1 MCKIKK
7 MVLFV
12 VAFFAIQSIAT
23 AQQMN
28 VEMKNGE
35 TEVFSIADVN
45 KITWS
50 QSGQGLSKDSPVGAV
65 GMLYGREAIVVD
77 LGGSIGKVGIA
88 TQNDGASSGNIYGEY
103 MKFDDAQDRYSNR
116 TDGWFLPSCDQ
127 FKALAELAGWD
138 DDKHTYTAWDNVNKG
153 FRLDFPDQGTSLF
166 LQAGGETLDGDLQY
180 VGEQGSYWS
189 CEKESDGIG
198 YGLYF
203 DNGHLSP
210 KSQYCKRGDSG
221 IEHINVRP
229 FCTLPDQPVAP
240 SALNKQ
246 SPEGTIGILYGRE
259 AMVVD
264 LGGTIGKV
272 AISTMNLGA
281 SNPKE
286 YGILISSEY
295 AFRVSA
301 YNMLG
306 QNWRLPTVLEARALI
321 DKGMH
326 YVESEKGAILEL
338 SNNVTL
344 YFVAAGFFN
353 NQEWGGYDETCCWWI
368 YDSENDVMASMQVC
382 QVINEIG
389 PDDPDQGF
397 AFRPFCD
404 LPDF

>member
-45 KITWS
+45 KITWT

-77 LGGSIGKVGIA
+77 LGGSFGKVGIA

-153 FRLDFPDQGTSLF
+153 FRLNFDDQGTSLF
-166 LQAGGETLDGDLQY
+166 LPAGGETLDGDLQY

-272 AISTMNLGA
+272 AIATANLGA
-281 SNPKE
+281 TNPDE
-286 YGILISSEY
+286 YGVLMDLEYANRVTSLEMIGKNWRFPTMDELTAMISKGLEWTDDRNGGAILPVGNTSLFFKSAGYYDDNGWHESDNRLLWWY
-295 AFRVSA
+295 NYCAFRV
-301 YNMLG
+301 
-306 QNWRLPTVLEARALI
+306 
-321 DKGMH
+321 DKDFP
-326 YVESEKGAILEL
+326 SGAIEP
-338 SNNVTL
+338 SYNKT
-344 YFVAAGFFN
+344 
-353 NQEWGGYDETCCWWI
+353 WGQTI
-368 YDSENDVMASMQVC
+368 
-382 QVINEIG
+382 
-389 PDDPDQGF
+389 
-397 AFRPFCD
+397 RPFCD

>member
-45 KITWS
+45 KITWT
-50 QSGQGLSKDSPVGAV
+50 QSGQGLSKDSPVGTV

-88 TQNDGASSGNIYGEY
+88 TQNDGASSGNIYGDY
-103 MKFDDAQDRYSNR
+103 MKYDDACAKYENR
-116 TDGWFLPSCDQ
+116 TDGWHLPSQD
-127 FKALAELAGWD
+127 ELQAVVNLVYDGESYIGWD
-138 DDKHTYTAWDNVNKG
+138 NSAQGLRIN
-153 FRLDFPDQGTSLF
+153 FASAGTSLF
-166 LQAGGETLDGDLQY
+166 FPATGYIEDNTLHE
-180 VGEQGSYWS
+180 VGTSGNYWS
-189 CEKESDGIG
+189 KDEVSGGFAWDIDFDCDNAWLGQHSKPKG
-198 YGLYF
+198 Y
-203 DNGHLSP
+203 P
-210 KSQYCKRGDSG
+210 
-221 IEHINVRP
+221 VRP